1 MSLNTRVN
9 NEKVLQAL
17 IIIGI
22 NRVVSFQKRL
32 QIDFYV
38 KPIIIRI
45 IATPTLLAFKNGNF
59 ENE

>member
-1 MSLNTRVN
+1 MSLNARVN

-32 QIDFYV
+32 QIDFYI
-38 KPIIIRI
+38 KPIKI
-45 IATPTLLAFKNGNF
+45 IAKYSHITFKNGNF